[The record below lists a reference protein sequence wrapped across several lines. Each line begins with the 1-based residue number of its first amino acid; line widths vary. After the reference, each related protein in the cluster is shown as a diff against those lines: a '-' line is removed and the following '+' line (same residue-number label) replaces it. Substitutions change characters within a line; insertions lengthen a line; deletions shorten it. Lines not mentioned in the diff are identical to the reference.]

1 MPASLSPSPAAA
13 PETVAGEAPG
23 GRVTEPKVLGLG
35 PRLALAFLI
44 AAAMG
49 LAVIG
54 YYWWDYGGTDG
65 SEGFS
70 AAIAYRVGV
79 VVVLMLFMPFTAVS
93 FYVVRRD
100 VRRRQLREDCRALGL
115 DYEHYYHIYKRETR
129 ESHFLYAVC
138 FTSVVTL
145 LGLTAVMLGMELG
158 LNEKPNLLLLGAF
171 EPISDAAVSNYQT
184 GTLLFFGMAFLGAY
198 LWGLQHI
205 LHRYYTSDLMPAVY
219 YGLGTRMIFAAIIAL
234 MVYHMLPDVAEPAGA
249 EGALASSFLPALA
262 FMIGIFPQRALQY
275 LTDRMSSILSPTDA
289 TAREVPLEL
298 IQGISVND
306 RLRLAEE
313 GIESCFDLA
322 NAEFVQL
329 LFTTPYQPLELI
341 DWQLQARMVLY
352 FGRSAEE
359 MRDQGIRTIS
369 DLKRLDDAAA
379 QELAE
384 RTSTTKAAVAMARA
398 RAQEDGSVE
407 FLESLRRTL
416 VSGQAVKKCGGT
428 APAEAAAVPAGAD
441 GQELAGQERVVIAG
455 QLQPAQPRSLPERP
469 GNSLR

>member
-1 MPASLSPSPAAA
+1 MPGSLLEEALPAAHQTA
-13 PETVAGEAPG
+13 ATPSVAN
-23 GRVTEPKVLGLG
+23 EPTVLGLN
-35 PRLALAFLI
+35 PKPALIFLI
-44 AAAMG
+44 LAAAI
-49 LAVIG
+49 LTALG
-54 YYWWDYGGTDG
+54 YAWWSQGGVDG
-65 SEGFS
+65 ADRFS
-70 AAIAYRVGV
+70 APVAYRVGV
-79 VVVLMLFMPFTAVS
+79 VVVLMLFIPFTAVS

-145 LGLTAVMLGMELG
+145 LGLTAVMLGIELG

-171 EPISDAAVSNYQT
+171 ESTDAKAMEAYQT

-205 LHRYYTSDLMPAVY
+205 LHRYYTSDLVPAVY
-219 YGLGTRMIFAAIIAL
+219 YGLGTRMIFAAVIAL
-234 MVYHMLPDVAEPAGA
+234 MVYHMLPDIADPSGGESGI
-249 EGALASSFLPALA
+249 ASSFLPALA

-275 LTDRMSSILSPTDA
+275 LTDRMNAILSPSVTA
-289 TAREVPLEL
+289 AREVPLEL

-341 DWQLQARMVLY
+341 DWQLQARLVLY
-352 FGRSAEE
+352 FGTAAEE
-359 MRDQGIRTIS
+359 LREQGIRTIS

-379 QELAE
+379 VELAE
-384 RTSTTKAAVAMARA
+384 RTRATKSAVEMARR

-416 VSGQAVKKCGGT
+416 VAGQAIKKCPEVPT
-428 APAEAAAVPAGAD
+428 AAVPAPAP
-441 GQELAGQERVVIAG
+441 AGERRERVVITAP
-455 QLQPAQPRSLPERP
+455 LPAAQARP
-469 GNSLR
+469 AADGPGSAVR

>member
-1 MPASLSPSPAAA
+1 MPEPQ
-13 PETVAGEAPG
+13 PETAARPAG
-23 GRVTEPKVLGLG
+23 VNEPTVMGMG
-35 PRLALAFLI
+35 PKPALVFLILAGLALTTVGYSWWALG
-44 AAAMG
+44 AAH
-49 LAVIG
+49 
-54 YYWWDYGGTDG
+54 DG
-65 SEGFS
+65 EVHSS
-70 AAIAYRVGV
+70 APIVYRVGV
-79 VVVLMLFMPFTAVS
+79 VVVLMLFIPFTAIS

-158 LNEKPNLLLLGAF
+158 LNERPNLLLLGAF
-171 EPISDAAVSNYQT
+171 ESTDSKAIEAYQT

-205 LHRYYTSDLMPAVY
+205 LHRYYTSDLVPAVY

-234 MVYHMLPDVAEPAGA
+234 MVYHMLPDIAGPSSA
-249 EGALASSFLPALA
+249 EGGVASSFLPALA

-275 LTDRMSSILSPTDA
+275 LTDRVNTLLSPPA
-289 TAREVPLEL
+289 AAAREIPLEL

-341 DWQLQARMVLY
+341 DWQLQARLVLY
-352 FGRSAEE
+352 FGPVAEE
-359 MRDQGIRTIS
+359 MREHGIRTIS

-379 QELAE
+379 LELAE
-384 RTSTTKAAVAMARA
+384 KTRATKSAVEMARA
-398 RAQEDGSVE
+398 RASDDGAVD

-416 VSGQAVKKCGGT
+416 VAGHALKKCPET
-428 APAEAAAVPAGAD
+428 AAKAETATAT
-441 GQELAGQERVVIAG
+441 ERRERVVITAPLP
-455 QLQPAQPRSLPERP
+455 QAQARP
-469 GNSLR
+469 VADGPGVAVR

>member
-1 MPASLSPSPAAA
+1 MSASPLQGEATAQTPAASEPTVLGVRPKPA
-13 PETVAGEAPG
+13 LFLLILAAGALTVAGYAWW
-23 GRVTEPKVLGLG
+23 
-35 PRLALAFLI
+35 
-44 AAAMG
+44 AAGAANG
-49 LAVIG
+49 A
-54 YYWWDYGGTDG
+54 WPN
-65 SEGFS
+65 FS
-70 AAIAYRVGV
+70 APVVYRVGV
-79 VVVLMLFMPFTAVS
+79 VVVLMLFIPFTAVS

-145 LGLTAVMLGMELG
+145 LGLTAVMLGIELG
-158 LNEKPNLLLLGAF
+158 LNETPNLLLLGAF
-171 EPISDAAVSNYQT
+171 EAIDSKAIETYQT

-205 LHRYYTSDLMPAVY
+205 LHRYYTSDLVPAVY
-219 YGLGTRMIFAAIIAL
+219 YGLGTRMIFAAVIAL
-234 MVYHMLPDVAEPAGA
+234 MVYHMLPDIADPSGA
-249 EGALASSFLPALA
+249 EGGLGSSFLPALA

-275 LTDRMSSILSPTDA
+275 LTDRLNSILSRA
-289 TAREVPLEL
+289 EAKAREVPLEL

-341 DWQLQARMVLY
+341 DWQQQARLVLY
-352 FGRSAEE
+352 FGKAAEE
-359 MRDQGIRTIS
+359 LRDHGVRTIS
-369 DLKRLDDAAA
+369 DLKALDDTTAM
-379 QELAE
+379 ELAE
-384 RTSTTKAAVAMARA
+384 RTSATKAAVEMARR
-398 RAQEDGSVE
+398 RAQQDGSVE

-416 VSGQAVKKCGGT
+416 VAGQALKKCPEPDAAAAPSPATVLAGRPSIEV
-428 APAEAAAVPAGAD
+428 ARPLPPAEA
-441 GQELAGQERVVIAG
+441 
-455 QLQPAQPRSLPERP
+455 RP
-469 GNSLR
+469 GAAE

>member
-1 MPASLSPSPAAA
+1 MSGSQVANPPEATPPSRPGAVNEPTVMGLRPKPALLFLMAA
-13 PETVAGEAPG
+13 G
-23 GRVTEPKVLGLG
+23 
-35 PRLALAFLI
+35 LALTTL
-44 AAAMG
+44 
-49 LAVIG
+49 G
-54 YYWWDYGGTDG
+54 YVWWALGATTDG
-65 SEGFS
+65 EIAFS
-70 AAIAYRVGV
+70 APIVYRVGV
-79 VVVLMLFMPFTAVS
+79 VVVLMLFIPFTAIS

-145 LGLTAVMLGMELG
+145 LGLTAVMLGKELG
-158 LNEKPNLLLLGAF
+158 LSETPNLLLLGAF
-171 EPISDAAVSNYQT
+171 KGTDAAAVEAYQT

-234 MVYHMLPDVAEPAGA
+234 MVYHMLPQLAGGGEAEAGI
-249 EGALASSFLPALA
+249 ASSFLPVLA

-275 LTDRMSSILSPTDA
+275 MTERVNAILSPVEA
-289 TAREVPLEL
+289 KAREVPLDL

-329 LFTTPYQPLELI
+329 LFTTPFQPLELI
-341 DWQLQARMVLY
+341 DWQLQARLVLY
-352 FGRSAEE
+352 FGPAAEE
-359 MRDQGIRTIS
+359 MRDQGVRCIS
-369 DLKRLDDAAA
+369 DLKTLDDAAA
-379 QELAE
+379 KELAE
-384 RTSTTKAAVAMARA
+384 RTSATKSAVEMARH
-398 RAQEDGSVE
+398 RAEEDGSIE

-416 VSGQAVKKCGGT
+416 ISGRAVKKCT
-428 APAEAAAVPAGAD
+428 ELPTEAEVALAAQTGN
-441 GQELAGQERVVIAG
+441 GQERVVITG
-455 QLQPAQPRSLPERP
+455 QLPPAVARP
-469 GNSLR
+469 VETAR

>member
-1 MPASLSPSPAAA
+1 MSASLSQ
-13 PETVAGEAPG
+13 GEATAQAP
-23 GRVTEPKVLGLG
+23 VASEPTVLGMR
-35 PRLALAFLI
+35 PKPALVLLI
-44 AAAMG
+44 VAAG
-49 LAVIG
+49 ILTVVG
-54 YYWWDYGGTDG
+54 YAWWAQGVANGAWP
-65 SEGFS
+65 EFS
-70 AAIAYRVGV
+70 APIVYRVAV
-79 VVVLMLFMPFTAVS
+79 VVVLMLFIPFTAVS

-145 LGLTAVMLGMELG
+145 LGLTAVMLGIELG

-171 EPISDAAVSNYQT
+171 EAASPAAIETYQT

-205 LHRYYTSDLMPAVY
+205 LHRYYTSDLVPAVY

-234 MVYHMLPDVAEPAGA
+234 MVYHMLPDIADPGGA
-249 EGALASSFLPALA
+249 EGGIGSSFLPALA
-262 FMIGIFPQRALQY
+262 FLIGIFPQRALQY
-275 LTDRMSSILSPTDA
+275 LTDRLNTVLSQTEA
-289 TAREVPLEL
+289 KAREVPLEL
-298 IQGISVND
+298 VQGISVND

-341 DWQLQARMVLY
+341 DWQLQARLVLY
-352 FGRSAEE
+352 FGKSAEE
-359 MRDQGIRTIS
+359 MRDHGVRTIS
-369 DLKRLDDAAA
+369 DLKMLDDAEAVA
-379 QELAE
+379 LAE
-384 RTSTTKAAVAMARA
+384 KTSATRPAVEMARR
-398 RAQEDGSVE
+398 RAQQDGSVE

-416 VSGQAVKKCGGT
+416 VAGQALKKCPEL
-428 APAEAAAVPAGAD
+428 PADTRGAQPAAIAASH
-441 GQELAGQERVVIAG
+441 ERVVIAG
-455 QLQPAQPRSLPERP
+455 PLPTAKARP
-469 GNSLR
+469 GPGQTSAAE

>member
-1 MPASLSPSPAAA
+1 MSASLAQD
-13 PETVAGEAPG
+13 EAP
-23 GRVTEPKVLGLG
+23 VQTPATSEPTVLGMR
-35 PRLALAFLI
+35 PKPALFLLI
-44 AAAMG
+44 VAAG
-49 LAVIG
+49 VLTVVG
-54 YYWWDYGGTDG
+54 YAWWAQGVANGTWP
-65 SEGFS
+65 EFS
-70 AAIAYRVGV
+70 APIVYRVAV
-79 VVVLMLFMPFTAVS
+79 VVVLMLFIPFTAVS

-145 LGLTAVMLGMELG
+145 LGLTAVMLGIELG

-171 EPISDAAVSNYQT
+171 EGASPAAVETYQT

-205 LHRYYTSDLMPAVY
+205 LHRYYTSDLVPAVY
-219 YGLGTRMIFAAIIAL
+219 YGLGTRMIFSAIIAL
-234 MVYHMLPDVAEPAGA
+234 MIYHMLPDIAGPAGA
-249 EGALASSFLPALA
+249 EGSMGSSFLPALA

-275 LTDRMSSILSPTDA
+275 LTDRLNVILSPVESK
-289 TAREVPLEL
+289 AREVPLEL
-298 IQGISVND
+298 VQGISVND

-341 DWQLQARMVLY
+341 DWQLQARLVLY
-352 FGRSAEE
+352 FGKSAEA
-359 MRDQGIRTIS
+359 MRDHGVRTIS
-369 DLKRLDDAAA
+369 DLKMLDDAAA
-379 QELAE
+379 LELAE
-384 RTSTTKAAVAMARA
+384 KTSATKAAVQMARR
-398 RAQEDGSVE
+398 RAQEDGAVD

-416 VSGQAVKKCGGT
+416 VAGHALKKCPD
-428 APAEAAAVPAGAD
+428 ALPDKPRAQQPA
-441 GQELAGQERVVIAG
+441 LAEGLERVVIPRP
-455 QLQPAQPRSLPERP
+455 LPAATARP
-469 GNSLR
+469 GAAG

>member
-1 MPASLSPSPAAA
+1 MSASPLQGEATAQTPAASEPTVLGVRPKPA
-13 PETVAGEAPG
+13 LFLLILAAGALTVAGYAWW
-23 GRVTEPKVLGLG
+23 
-35 PRLALAFLI
+35 
-44 AAAMG
+44 AAGAANG
-49 LAVIG
+49 A
-54 YYWWDYGGTDG
+54 WPN
-65 SEGFS
+65 FS
-70 AAIAYRVGV
+70 APVVYRVGV
-79 VVVLMLFMPFTAVS
+79 VVVLMLFIPFTAVS

-145 LGLTAVMLGMELG
+145 LGLTAVMLGIELG
-158 LNEKPNLLLLGAF
+158 LNETPNLLLLGAF
-171 EPISDAAVSNYQT
+171 ESIDSKAIETYQT

-205 LHRYYTSDLMPAVY
+205 LHRYYTSDLVPAVY
-219 YGLGTRMIFAAIIAL
+219 YGLGTRMIFAAVIAL
-234 MVYHMLPDVAEPAGA
+234 MVYHMLPDIADPSGA
-249 EGALASSFLPALA
+249 EGGLGSSFLPALA

-275 LTDRMSSILSPTDA
+275 LTDRLNSILSRA
-289 TAREVPLEL
+289 EAKAREVPLEL

-341 DWQLQARMVLY
+341 DWQQQARLVLY
-352 FGRSAEE
+352 FGKAAEE
-359 MRDQGIRTIS
+359 LRDHGVRTIS
-369 DLKRLDDAAA
+369 DLKALDDTTAM
-379 QELAE
+379 ELAE
-384 RTSTTKAAVAMARA
+384 RTSATKAAVEMARR
-398 RAQEDGSVE
+398 RAQQDGSVE

-416 VSGQAVKKCGGT
+416 VAGQALKKCSE
-428 APAEAAAVPAGAD
+428 ALAAADSQQPAAVAD
-441 GQELAGQERVVIAG
+441 GAGPVVIPG
-455 QLQPAQPRSLPERP
+455 PQPAAVARP
-469 GNSLR
+469 GATG

>member
-1 MPASLSPSPAAA
+1 MPGSLLQGALP
-13 PETVAGEAPG
+13 VEAPG
-23 GRVTEPKVLGLG
+23 AAANEPTVLGVRPKPALVLLI
-35 PRLALAFLI
+35 LAAGVLTVGGYAWW
-44 AAAMG
+44 AAGAANG
-49 LAVIG
+49 A
-54 YYWWDYGGTDG
+54 WPN
-65 SEGFS
+65 FS
-70 AAIAYRVGV
+70 APVVYRVGV

-145 LGLTAVMLGMELG
+145 VGLTAVMLGIELE
-158 LNEKPNLLLLGAF
+158 LNKTPNLLLLGAF
-171 EPISDAAVSNYQT
+171 EATSPEAIESYQT

-205 LHRYYTSDLMPAVY
+205 LHRYYTSDLLPGVY

-234 MVYHMLPDVAEPAGA
+234 MVYHMLPDVADPGGGESGI
-249 EGALASSFLPALA
+249 ASSFLPALA

-275 LTDRMSSILSPTDA
+275 LTDRLNTILSPTEER
-289 TAREVPLEL
+289 AREVPLEL

-341 DWQLQARMVLY
+341 DWQLQARLVLD
-352 FGRSAEE
+352 FGKIAEQLRE
-359 MRDQGIRTIS
+359 HGVRTIS
-369 DLKRLDDAAA
+369 DLKRLDDTAAL
-379 QELAE
+379 ELSE
-384 RTSTTKAAVAMARA
+384 RTGATKSAVEMARR
-398 RAQEDGSVE
+398 RAQQDGSVD
-407 FLESLRRTL
+407 FLEALRRTL
-416 VSGQAVKKCGGT
+416 
-428 APAEAAAVPAGAD
+428 
-441 GQELAGQERVVIAG
+441 IAG
-455 QLQPAQPRSLPERP
+455 EDGVVVAGPQPAALARP
-469 GNSLR
+469 GAIG

>member
-1 MPASLSPSPAAA
+1 MTASLIEGEPPAQA
-13 PETVAGEAPG
+13 PATGEP
-23 GRVTEPKVLGLG
+23 TVLGMR
-35 PRLALAFLI
+35 PKPALFLLI
-44 AAAMG
+44 VAAG
-49 LAVIG
+49 VLTVVG
-54 YYWWDYGGTDG
+54 YAWWAQGVANGAWP
-65 SEGFS
+65 EFS
-70 AAIAYRVGV
+70 APIVYRVAV
-79 VVVLMLFMPFTAVS
+79 VVVLMLFIPFTAVS

-100 VRRRQLREDCRALGL
+100 VRRRQLREDCRALEL

-171 EPISDAAVSNYQT
+171 EATAPAAIETYQT

-205 LHRYYTSDLMPAVY
+205 LHRYYTSDLVPAVY
-219 YGLGTRMIFAAIIAL
+219 YGLGTRMIFSAIIAL
-234 MVYHMLPDVAEPAGA
+234 MIYHMLPDIAGPAGA
-249 EGALASSFLPALA
+249 EGSMGSSFLPALA

-275 LTDRMSSILSPTDA
+275 LTDRLNVILSPVESK
-289 TAREVPLEL
+289 AREVPLEL
-298 IQGISVND
+298 VQGISVND

-341 DWQLQARMVLY
+341 DWQLQARLVLY
-352 FGRSAEE
+352 FGKSAEA
-359 MRDQGIRTIS
+359 MRNHGVRTIS
-369 DLKRLDDAAA
+369 DLKMLDDAAA
-379 QELAE
+379 LELAE
-384 RTSTTKAAVAMARA
+384 KTSATKAAVEMARR
-398 RAQEDGSVE
+398 RAQEDGAVD

-416 VSGQAVKKCGGT
+416 VAGHALKKCPEVLAET
-428 APAEAAAVPAGAD
+428 VAEKAPPLAIAD
-441 GQELAGQERVVIAG
+441 GAERVVS
-455 QLQPAQPRSLPERP
+455 QRPLPTATARP
-469 GNSLR
+469 GAVG